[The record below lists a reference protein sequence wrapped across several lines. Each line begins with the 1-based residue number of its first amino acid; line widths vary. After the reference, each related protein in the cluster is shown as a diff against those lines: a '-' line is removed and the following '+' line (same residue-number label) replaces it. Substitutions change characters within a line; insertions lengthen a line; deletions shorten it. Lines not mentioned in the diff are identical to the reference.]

1 MEQLNE
7 CQIEIRK
14 LRESTGMNRKEFCE
28 CFDIPYR
35 TVTEWERGNRNA
47 PDYVL
52 RLLAYYIR
60 MENMV
65 KEKEKYGEEQ
75 NYNSKRYPYYSV
87 RSRY

>member
-7 CQIEIRK
+7 CQIEIKK
-14 LRESTGMNRKEFCE
+14 LRESTGMNRKEFYE